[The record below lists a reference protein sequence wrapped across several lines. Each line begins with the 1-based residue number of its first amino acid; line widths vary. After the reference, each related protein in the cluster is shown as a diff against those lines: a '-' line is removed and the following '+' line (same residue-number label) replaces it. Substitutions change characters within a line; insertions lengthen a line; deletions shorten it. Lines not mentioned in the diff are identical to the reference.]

1 MTRLLTTTVLAIVAG
16 LASQA
21 IPAAQSQPT
30 TLHLIISN
38 GIRTVLER
46 VIPEYEKS
54 AKVHLDIEWGASN
67 VHKRTIEGG
76 KAFDATIV
84 TPVVIDDLIKQ
95 GLVVAASRT
104 DIAKSDLAI
113 GMHSGGAKSD
123 VGTPDKLKARLL
135 AAKTVTYA
143 REGAATGTF
152 NQMMATL
159 GITDAMQAKIVLQ
172 PPGTM
177 PADTVAEGQNE
188 LVFAPVSE
196 LIAVKNVEVLGHFPQ
211 QFQSPVVMIG
221 GVSAKAAHADA
232 AKALLAYLAS
242 SKVDPVVKS
251 SGMERLPA
259 GHEGHH

>member
-1 MTRLLTTTVLAIVAG
+1 MTRVLTTTLLAIVAA

-21 IPAAQSQPT
+21 IPAAQQPT
-30 TLHLIISN
+30 TLHLIVSN

-54 AKVHLDIEWGASN
+54 ARVHLDIEWGASN
-67 VHKRTIEGG
+67 VLKRTIESG

-95 GLVVAASRT
+95 GLVAAASRT
-104 DIAKSDLAI
+104 DIAKSELAI
-113 GMHSGGAKSD
+113 GTRSGGAKGD
-123 VGTPDKLKARLL
+123 VSTPEALKARLL

-159 GITDAMQAKIVLQ
+159 GITDAMKSKIVLQ
-172 PPGTM
+172 SPGTM
-177 PADTVAEGQNE
+177 PADTVAAGQNE
-188 LVFAPVSE
+188 LVFAPLSE
-196 LIAVKNVEVLGHFPQ
+196 LIAVKNVEVVGPFPQ

-242 SKVDPVVKS
+242 PKVDAVVKA
-251 SGMERLPA
+251 SGMERLA
-259 GHEGHH
+259 SAHH

>member
-1 MTRLLTTTVLAIVAG
+1 MTRVLTTTLLAIVAG

-21 IPAAQSQPT
+21 LPAAQAPT
-30 TLHLIISN
+30 TLHIISSN
-38 GIRTVLER
+38 GIKTVLER

-54 AKVHLDIEWGASN
+54 ARVHLDIEWGASL
-67 VHKRTIEGG
+67 VLKRTMEGG

-95 GLVVAASRT
+95 GFVTAASRT

-123 VGTPDKLKARLL
+123 VSTPDKLKARML

-159 GITDAMQAKIVLQ
+159 GITDAMRAKVVLQ

-177 PADTVAEGQNE
+177 PADTVAEGKNE
-188 LVFAPVSE
+188 LVFAPLSE
-196 LIAVKNVEVLGHFPQ
+196 IIAVKDVEVLGRFPQ

-232 AKALLAYLAS
+232 AKAFIAYLAGP
-242 SKVDPVVKS
+242 KVEAHLKA
-251 SGMERLPA
+251 SGMERVAA
-259 GHEGHH
+259 GHDAHH